1 MMKKINIAIIG
12 AGRAAQLHLN
22 AYKKVYGIEINVS
35 YLFDTD
41 VKIAE
46 AMKKEYQIEKLATD
60 LDEILNDQE
69 IDVVDICTP
78 PYAHK
83 VLIIQTLKHNKH
95 VICEKPLCGFFG
107 DGHTDGKTMYKEVSK
122 DLKELEKAISRSKK
136 QFFYAENFIY
146 APAIQKAAEIIR
158 NKKSKILFAKGE
170 ESLAGS
176 SSAVAGYWNKTGG
189 GSLIRVGCH
198 PLSAILYLKKI
209 NNKNN
214 TVTDVKADI
223 SCVSKSLTKKQ
234 HRFIKANPVDVE
246 DTAVVT
252 LSFSDNT
259 RAVIIACDSRLGGSK
274 NYVELYCNDT
284 FLECN
289 LTLSDLMK
297 TYFLDEEGLDKVE
310 LSEMLQTKKGWNRP
324 FIEDEVI
331 RGYTNEMQDFMEC
344 IAYNRKPQSDFMI
357 AKETIEVIY
366 KAYMF
371 KE

>member
-1 MMKKINIAIIG
+1 MKKINVAIIG

-22 AYKKVYGIEINVS
+22 AYRKVYGLDICIAC
-35 YLFDTD
+35 LFDSD
-41 VKIAE
+41 IKRAE
-46 AMKKEYQIEKLATD
+46 AMKKEYRIEKTATS
-60 LDEILNDQE
+60 LNEILMNQN
-69 IDVVDICTP
+69 IDIIDICTP
-78 PYAHK
+78 PYSHK
-83 VLIIQTLKHNKH
+83 DLIIQALNHNKH

-107 DGHTDGKTMYKEVSK
+107 DGDTDGKAMYKAVKK
-122 DLKELEKAISRSKK
+122 DIRELENCIQKSNRK
-136 QFFYAENFIY
+136 FFYAENFVY

-209 NNKNN
+209 NDKNI

-223 SCVSKSLTKKQ
+223 SCVTNFLTKKQ
-234 HRFIKANPVDVE
+234 HRYIKANPVDVE

-259 RAVIIACDSRLGGSK
+259 KAVIIACDSRLGGSK

-289 LTLSDLMK
+289 LTLSDMMR
-297 TYFLDEEGLDKVE
+297 TYFLDETGLDNVE
-310 LSEMLQTKKGWNRP
+310 ISEMLQTKTGWNRP

-344 IAYNRKPQSDFMI
+344 IAYNHKPQADFKL
-357 AKETIEVIY
+357 AKETIEIIY
-366 KAYMF
+366 KAYS
-371 KE
+371 KKDL